1 MTATAGVQEY
11 LEAMFR
17 LSDGTTTAQVTTSA
31 LAAEMSISP
40 ASVSEMLRRLSALGL
55 IDHQPYAGA
64 SLTPDG
70 LEQATKVIRYH
81 RLWERFLSD
90 VLGMSWAQV
99 HTEACRLEHA
109 TSPEV
114 ADLLDSFLQHPTTC
128 PHGNKMPQLLPVLP
142 DGSPAAADLSG
153 HADQTIRIADTGHGF
168 RGMIRRVDEEP
179 ELLRYCAEHGLVPG
193 AVIRVSISDA
203 FEGLRQIEALPPG
216 EARATGEIAASTVGP
231 RAAAGIYV
239 EPMPCEDKTME
250 LA

>member
-17 LSDGTTTAQVTTSA
+17 LSDGTTTAQISTSA

-70 LEQATKVIRYH
+70 LEQATQVIRYH
-81 RLWERFLSD
+81 RLWERFLAD

-99 HTEACRLEHA
+99 HSEACQLEHA

-114 ADLLDSFLQHPTTC
+114 ANLLDSFLQHPATC
-128 PHGNKMPQLLPVLP
+128 PHGNVMPQLRP
-142 DGSPAAADLSG
+142 DGSPATPGLTGQADR
-153 HADQTIRIADTGHGF
+153 TIPLAEAGHGF
-168 RGMIRRVDEEP
+168 RGTIRRVDEEP

-193 AVIRVSISDA
+193 AVVGVSISDE
-203 FEGLRQIEALPPG
+203 FEGLRRVEVLRPEEAC
-216 EARATGEIAASTVGP
+216 AAGPTTTSTIGP
-231 RAAAGIYV
+231 RAAAGVHV
-239 EPMPCEDKTME
+239 ESLHGDDEATEPS
-250 LA
+250 